1 MQMENELLLSQ
12 LEDGNRMVFK
22 SIFEDYYRPLCGFSR
37 KFIDDSDVCDDI
49 VQESFLGLW
58 NKRSEISSYNA
69 IKSYLYSSVRNA
81 SLNHLRHMD
90 VRNKNEEEIKI
101 LSSDWYSEDSL
112 IEEEVHAQIYEAIK
126 DLSPQSRKV
135 IIMTMNGLT
144 NPEIASELNV
154 SVNTIKTLKQR
165 GYQFLRDR
173 LKGIH
178 WILLLLLS

>member
-1 MQMENELLLSQ
+1 MENELLLKQ
-12 LEDGNRMVFK
+12 LAEGNRKVFK

-58 NKRSEISSYNA
+58 NKRSEIASYNA

-81 SLNHLRHMD
+81 CLNHLRHTD
-90 VRNKNEEEIKI
+90 VRNRNEEQIKK

-126 DLSPQSRKV
+126 ELSPQSRKV

-144 NPEIASELNV
+144 NPEMAAELDV
-154 SVNTIKTLKQR
+154 TVNTVKTLKKR
-165 GYQFLRDR
+165 GYQILRER

-178 WILLLLLS
+178 WVLLLLLS

>member
-1 MQMENELLLSQ
+1 MENEFLLSQ
-12 LEDGNRMVFK
+12 LADGNRKVFK

-37 KFIDDSDVCDDI
+37 KFIDDSDMCDDI

-58 NKRSEISSYNA
+58 NKRSEITSYNA

-81 SLNHLRHMD
+81 SLNYLRHED
-90 VRNKNEEEIKI
+90 VKNKNEANILA
-101 LSSDWYSEDSL
+101 LSSEWYYEDSL
-112 IEEEVHAQIYEAIK
+112 IEEEVYSQIYEAIK

-144 NPEIASELNV
+144 NPEMASELDV
-154 SVNTIKTLKQR
+154 SVNTIKTIKQR

-178 WILLLLLS
+178 WVLLLLLP